1 MRISLNKDLW
11 LDRIYGNGS
20 IFQSDAPGADVD
32 GERATLVDVVG
43 QPEQVRRLQ
52 ELGFRC
58 GMSLE
63 MIRAGSPCIVRL
75 CGQTMCIRG
84 NDFLNVLVKCED

>member
-1 MRISLNKDLW
+1 MATAAYSRVIPLGRMS
-11 LDRIYGNGS
+11 S
-20 IFQSDAPGADVD
+20 

-43 QPEQVRRLQ
+43 QPEQVRRMQ

-84 NDFLNVLVKCED
+84 NEFLNVLVECED